1 MIEAIFHDGINVI
14 TVMGLT
20 QWDYG
25 QQLKIKG
32 LDLPPTIEVHFSNN
46 VEKEAIVM
54 VGTQE
59 TDGTVVDI
67 PDVLLEKC
75 HDITAYVYVIE
86 LDSGETIKAI
96 NLKVEP
102 RVKPSDYISQNPDAQ
117 EILEEAIAKINANIA
132 DNTAFKEQLEADQE
146 EYQAH
151 WDAEVEQSI
160 TEAEQATNQCYDAI
174 GALQLEIY
182 DMNGGDPFTE
192 TSDDDMDANGG
203 YPA

>member
-1 MIEAIFHDGINVI
+1 MIEAIFQNGVNYI
-14 TVMGLT
+14 TLSGLT

-25 QQLKIKG
+25 QQLKISG
-32 LDLPPTIEVHFSNN
+32 LDFPEVIEVHFSNN

-54 VGTQE
+54 LGTKE
-59 TDGTVVDI
+59 SNYVLVDI
-67 PDVLLEKC
+67 PDVLLEKSY
-75 HDITAYVYVIE
+75 DITAFIYIVG
-86 LDSGETIKAI
+86 DNSGETVRSVV
-96 NLKVEP
+96 LKVEP

-117 EILEEAIAKINANIA
+117 EILEEAISKINANIA

-192 TSDDDMDANGG
+192 VSDDDMDANGG